1 MTEPLLPQVESLE
14 EELDDLKG
22 GRSALADL
30 VRREH
35 DLREQARTVASRDWE
50 LSAARQELRQHER
63 GLSDEIEAL
72 IADQLDLAAR
82 QERRAETLLAAL
94 RERSAELDDREQRGA
109 RIAAAS
115 AALERR
121 EHEMAARE
129 QEARELAEEQTATAA
144 L

>member
-1 MTEPLLPQVESLE
+1 RGKTPFGQASTRSRAKYHWRSMTEPLLPQVESLGD
-14 EELDDLKG
+14 ELDDLKG

-63 GLSDEIEAL
+63 GLADEIEAL

-82 QERRAETLLAAL
+82 QERRAEAP
-94 RERSAELDDREQRGA
+94 
-109 RIAAAS
+109 
-115 AALERR
+115 
-121 EHEMAARE
+121 
-129 QEARELAEEQTATAA
+129 
-144 L
+144 